1 MCGIVK
7 TWMGSL
13 HGDGVTSRCKEKV
26 CWADEESFQVDRSC
40 MFHIRHLKRRH
51 GRRTNKNSKLVV
63 MIWSGAAC
71 IWSPKDRWSAVHN
84 WWSTVDHEKLS
95 WSARFEIDQKCLNS
109 NNVHVSIMWVVSS
122 VFWVPTC
129 PLEMDAANKYQAV
142 YVVVTIPIKDH
153 TRKLCMV
160 GSTTT
165 SKDIAPNTAVHV
177 RFGRCGFR

>member
-1 MCGIVK
+1 MA
-7 TWMGSL
+7 WPP
-13 HGDGVTSRCKEKV
+13 D
-26 CWADEESFQVDRSC
+26 A
-40 MFHIRHLKRRH
+40 KRRFVEPTKKVSKLI
-51 GRRTNKNSKLVV
+51 GAECFTFGTCSDVMEEGTNKNSKLVL

-84 WWSTVDHEKLS
+84 WWSTVYHEKLS

-109 NNVHVSIMWVVSS
+109 NNVHVSIMWVLFG

-129 PLEMDAANKYQAV
+129 PLAMDAPNKYQAV
-142 YVVVTIPIKDH
+142 NVVVTIPMKDH